1 MSSSSSSQQSRI
13 HAAGTARPMRRGVG
27 AAGASVLPLV
37 LLALQIAVGSP
48 ARAQA
53 PAVAWDADHVAVA
66 HTTVP
71 DLADAHITAADPA
84 APGPR
89 APLAATVTE
98 GQVKEVAP
106 GGVITYPS
114 VTSCLTVTVRL
125 RGGGLVGAHAS
136 LFQVPGELRSDQ
148 ILPAL
153 RSLVGGR
160 PVSRIEVR
168 GAVGAW
174 HPSYFTKAIESYA
187 DGEAVPVPSGQDF
200 DGLARAVADGLGR
213 ARHVVTVQ
221 DVPDGDQIIR

>member
-1 MSSSSSSQQSRI
+1 MSSPSSSQQSRI
-13 HAAGTARPMRRGVG
+13 HAAGITRPMRRGVG

-53 PAVAWDADHVAVA
+53 PASVGDGHAAVA

-71 DLADAHITAADPA
+71 ELAHAHITAADPA
-84 APGPR
+84 ARGPR

-136 LFQVPGELRSDQ
+136 LFQVPGELRSDE

-153 RSLVGGR
+153 KSLVGGR

-174 HPSYFTKAIESYA
+174 HPSYFTKAIESYG